1 MSSRFTEQLRVRH
14 RLEDVYE
21 LVSDVRRYPK
31 FIKYLTALRVKS
43 EERSGDM
50 TRLVA
55 EAVARY
61 RFVTERFTTAVMLDP
76 AAMTVA
82 VDLIEGPFN
91 TLQNAWSFES
101 LADGSTLIGFEIE
114 FEFSN
119 PLLQM
124 LLAANKERAVHFL
137 IDAFCDEADRRYETV
152 GDADYDWSG
161 EAAADRAAQ

>member
-1 MSSRFTEQLRVRH
+1 MTERMRVRH
-14 RLEDVYE
+14 RPEDVFE

-31 FIKYLTALRVKS
+31 FIKYLSALRVKD
-43 EERSGDM
+43 EENFGDV

-61 RFVTERFTTAVMLDP
+61 RFVSEKFTTAVTSDP
-76 AAMTVA
+76 TARTVE

-91 TLQNAWSFES
+91 TLRNGWRFEE
-101 LADGSTLIGFEIE
+101 LDDGSTLLSFEIE

-124 LLAANKERAVHFL
+124 LLSANKEKAVHFL
-137 IDAFCDEADRRYETV
+137 IDAFCAEADRRYETV
-152 GDADYDWSG
+152 GAAEYDGSDDIVTQRV
-161 EAAADRAAQ
+161 AK